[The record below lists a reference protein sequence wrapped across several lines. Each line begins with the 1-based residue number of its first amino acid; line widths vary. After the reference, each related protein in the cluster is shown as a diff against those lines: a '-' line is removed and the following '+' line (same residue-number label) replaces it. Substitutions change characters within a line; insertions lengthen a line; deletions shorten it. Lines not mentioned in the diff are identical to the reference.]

1 MSKQNTS
8 SKGFAPWRWLKR
20 MFFGASK
27 EYTLADERYDSPG
40 KLAVKRFFRNPLAV
54 IALVILVGMFLF
66 VFIGPIFAPVDL
78 TETGSEMLHV
88 NVRPTMSLMKLPDDM
103 KDGAVD
109 ISSRGT
115 FTIGVSTDG
124 NMYTWGYYT
133 HTKDPKLNPLNIPD
147 EVKNAKI
154 VHAAAGTDHA
164 VAISEDGHVYAWGAY
179 DNGQYGWDGS
189 MIASARKQPEELMGD
204 NTIDASQVRQLVA
217 GNQVTAILMEDGTIY
232 AWGNDGLNATNLSSV
247 IKHGK
252 KESKLVKLAFTNDG
266 LYGIDEDGN
275 FVPGKSS
282 KFNTITIQ
290 DENGQNKVVDIFE
303 YIGDR
308 KIVDIA
314 ATGGAIALVTDDGEL
329 IVAGMKE
336 ATPVI
341 PEGDTIKHVSGG
353 TRHFTL
359 VTEQGRVY
367 AWGQN
372 FRKQCEVP
380 ADLQEAGAVDTVFS
394 SGFQNYAF
402 KDGKFVE
409 AWGLK
414 GYVFGTDDMGRDV
427 FNRLMNGGKMTMT
440 IGALSVVISTI
451 IGILL
456 GGIAGY
462 FGGFLDMAIM
472 RVAEV
477 VSSMPFIPFAMILS
491 AVLGSQVSVEQRMYI
506 IMVILGLLS
515 WPGLC
520 RQVRAQMFAQREMEY
535 VTAAKT
541 IGVKENKI
549 IFKHII
555 PNVMSV
561 VLVSIT
567 LSFGTSMLTESTL
580 SYLGFGIPAP
590 TPTWG
595 NMLSNANNS
604 VIIQNY
610 WWNWVFVGLIFG
622 LSCVCINLIGDGLR
636 DALDPKSNER

>member
-1 MSKQNTS
+1 MSEKKSRSGKQKSNRNIV
-8 SKGFAPWRWLKR
+8 GFIY
-20 MFFGASK
+20 FFA
-27 EYTLADERYDSPG
+27 L
-40 KLAVKRFFRNPLAV
+40 LFFAM
-54 IALVILVGMFLF
+54 IGYMIY
-66 VFIGPIFAPVDL
+66 FIGWQA
-78 TETGSEMLHV
+78 
-88 NVRPTMSLMKLPDDM
+88 
-103 KDGAVD
+103 
-109 ISSRGT
+109 
-115 FTIGVSTDG
+115 
-124 NMYTWGYYT
+124 
-133 HTKDPKLNPLNIPD
+133 
-147 EVKNAKI
+147 
-154 VHAAAGTDHA
+154 
-164 VAISEDGHVYAWGAY
+164 ED
-179 DNGQYGWDGS
+179 
-189 MIASARKQPEELMGD
+189 LMG
-204 NTIDASQVRQLVA
+204 NAYNPR
-217 GNQVTAILMEDGTIY
+217 ME
-232 AWGNDGLNATNLSSV
+232 
-247 IKHGK
+247 
-252 KESKLVKLAFTNDG
+252 
-266 LYGIDEDGN
+266 
-275 FVPGKSS
+275 
-282 KFNTITIQ
+282 
-290 DENGQNKVVDIFE
+290 
-303 YIGDR
+303 
-308 KIVDIA
+308 
-314 ATGGAIALVTDDGEL
+314 
-329 IVAGMKE
+329 
-336 ATPVI
+336 
-341 PEGDTIKHVSGG
+341 
-353 TRHFTL
+353 
-359 VTEQGRVY
+359 
-367 AWGQN
+367 
-372 FRKQCEVP
+372 
-380 ADLQEAGAVDTVFS
+380 
-394 SGFQNYAF
+394 
-402 KDGKFVE
+402 
-409 AWGLK
+409 
-414 GYVFGTDDMGRDV
+414 V
-427 FNRLMNGGKMTMT
+427 FNDRFVNGGKMTMT

-541 IGVKENKI
+541 NGVKENKI